1 MRPWSFW
8 PRSTPASKR
17 GSTPP
22 GTSRARSALSSG
34 RWTSARSTRL
44 WRITNRGSGVSRVS
58 DLAPRI
64 RDAALLEGD
73 FVLSSGERSS
83 FYVDKYLF
91 STEPNLLG
99 DVADA
104 LATQIPEG
112 VERLAGVELGAV
124 PLVVATALATGLPYV
139 IVRKSAKEHGSSA
152 GRNIEGNLYR
162 GERVGLLEDVVTT
175 GTQAVRAARN
185 LEEAGVE
192 VVTIVAV
199 LDRREQNGGELG
211 GFPFRSLLRMDDLR
225 VVKRN

>member
-1 MRPWSFW
+1 MS
-8 PRSTPASKR
+8 R
-17 GSTPP
+17 GP
-22 GTSRARSALSSG
+22 
-34 RWTSARSTRL
+34 
-44 WRITNRGSGVSRVS
+44 

-91 STEPNLLG
+91 STEPNLLR

-104 LATQIPEG
+104 LAAEIPGG

-124 PLVVATALATGLPYV
+124 PLVVATAIATGLPYV
-139 IVRKSAKEHGSSA
+139 IVRKAAKEHGSSA
-152 GRNIEGNLYR
+152 GRSVEGNLYR
-162 GERVGLLEDVVTT
+162 GERVALIEDVVTT
-175 GTQAVRAARN
+175 GTQAVRAARS
-185 LEEAGVE
+185 LLGEGAD

-199 LDRREQNGGELG
+199 LDRREELGEDLG

>member
-1 MRPWSFW
+1 
-8 PRSTPASKR
+8 
-17 GSTPP
+17 
-22 GTSRARSALSSG
+22 
-34 RWTSARSTRL
+34 
-44 WRITNRGSGVSRVS
+44 VSLVP

-91 STEPNLLG
+91 STEPNLLR
-99 DVADA
+99 DVAGA
-104 LATQIPEG
+104 LAEQIPEG

-152 GRNIEGNLYR
+152 GRSFEGNLYR
-162 GERVGLLEDVVTT
+162 GERVALLEDVVTT

-185 LEEAGVE
+185 LVEEGAE

-199 LDRREQNGGELG
+199 LDRREEPRENLD

-225 VVKRN
+225 VVKRD